1 MMKIN
6 VRFAGAGGQGVI
18 LAAVE
23 LAEAYALREDY
34 NISQTQSYGPEA
46 RGGACKAE
54 VVISDEEIDY
64 MKVDDADVFV
74 ALNQAGF
81 NKYLSRS
88 KKNAMVLINST
99 LVESKDPTHYL
110 IPATEIAEKLQN
122 PRGVNMVM
130 LGALTKLLPK
140 IHYPSVEEQIK
151 ERFEGKL
158 ADLNLQAYQ
167 AGYEYMATL
176 LAQPKSVMN

>member
-1 MMKIN
+1 MQEI
-6 VRFAGAGGQGVI
+6 RLSGTGGQGLI
-18 LAAVE
+18 TAGII
-23 LAEAYALREDY
+23 LAEAAIMEGKEAVQ
-34 NISQTQSYGPEA
+34 SQIYGPEA

-88 KKNAMVLINST
+88 KKNAMVLVNST
-99 LVESKDPTHYL
+99 LVETSDSTHYQ

-122 PRGVNMVM
+122 PKGVNMVM

-140 IHYPSVEEQIK
+140 LHYPSVEEQIK
-151 ERFEGKL
+151 DRFEGKL
-158 ADLNLQAYQ
+158 ADMNLQAYH
-167 AGYEYMATL
+167 AGY
-176 LAQPKSVMN
+176 